1 MIYIPKLYT
10 ILRKT
15 FYISILILIFSGIA
29 NAQIAGQLFQDKS
42 EIPGVEIYFKNSDKK
57 TESDFDGFFKLQI
70 PEGKGKDDLI
80 LKDRELFLEIRNLE
94 FGFAKMDLG
103 KIELPTF
110 KSISIEEYEQLSE
123 PEKESCYPIKH
134 YANLL
139 GYLYTNKLESE
150 YLILNC
156 KKKITEFE
164 YNPNTK
170 TVSVDWNL
178 IKECK

>member
-1 MIYIPKLYT
+1 MILAFG
-10 ILRKT
+10 R
-15 FYISILILIFSGIA
+15 IA
-29 NAQIAGQLFQDKS
+29 NAQISGQIFQDES
-42 EIPGVEIYFKNSDKK
+42 GIPGVEIYFKSSDKK
-57 TESDFDGFFKLQI
+57 TASDFDGFFKLQI
-70 PEGKGKDDLI
+70 PESREKDDLI
-80 LKDRELFLEIRNLE
+80 LKDHILLVEIRNLE
-94 FGFAKMDLG
+94 FGFAKIDLG

-110 KSISIEEYEQLSE
+110 KSISIEEYEQLSQS
-123 PEKESCYPIKH
+123 EKESCYPIKH

-139 GYLYTNKLESE
+139 GYLYTNKLENE

-178 IKECK
+178 IKQCE